1 MLWVQA
7 HGILMSL
14 VWVVLIPISVIVA
27 RLCRHSDP
35 VTARPLSL
43 TPLGFQVHRVFGCAR
58 AAAGP
63 WRLHVRSVKAV
74 GSCTA
79 WHVVNTGAFT
89 AVHVRYWAGSFQCLA
104 SLCCSLLQERP

>member
-1 MLWVQA
+1 
-7 HGILMSL
+7 MSL

-27 RLCRHSDP
+27 RLCRHFDP

-43 TPLGFQVHRVFGCAR
+43 TPLGFQVHRAFGCAR
-58 AAAGP
+58 ATAGP

-79 WHVVNTGAFT
+79 WHVVNTGAFI
-89 AVHVRYWAGSFQCLA
+89 AAHVKDWVGSFWCVVYL
-104 SLCCSLLQERP
+104 LCSLLQRLVGI